1 MAKIDILK
9 IAKLAQNAKKENPAV
24 IDATIGMFYND
35 ESKLIIPAV
44 EAAYYDLDLLDAFKY
59 GATDGGKLF
68 EDNVIDW
75 VLDDQQKTLKNK
87 FLLTGISTPGGSG
100 ALSLIFNAYGNVGD
114 KVLVPSLRWRYEYFL
129 KAAKLE
135 ALEHNMFKDNQFDLS
150 DFEDKLKILARAQ
163 KRVIVVIND
172 PCHNPTG
179 YSLSKAEWQ
188 RIIQIVNQ
196 LDKNE
201 IIIAYDIAY
210 FDYDPK
216 GFKSARDT
224 FEYFMALKPH
234 VQVLTAF
241 SASKS
246 FAMYGVRLGGL
257 IGLHQTQVQYNFFK
271 KNVLDDALGKWSTA
285 PSIGVGIFNK
295 LAQQKES
302 YITYLNTLTTTL
314 KKRGEIFLYEAKLQ
328 GLEIFPYRGGFFVLV
343 KSNNP
348 ERDYEQLIEQNIYL
362 IPMQNGL
369 RVALCGITTNE
380 VKGLAKKIKDV
391 VERP

>member
-9 IAKLAQNAKKENPAV
+9 IAKLAQSAKKENPAV

-68 EDNVIDW
+68 EDNVIGW
-75 VLDDQQKTLKNK
+75 VLDDQQKTLENK

-135 ALEHNMFKDNQFDLS
+135 AFEHNMFKDDQFDLN
-150 DFEDKLKILARAQ
+150 DFENKLKILARAQ

-179 YSLSKAEWQ
+179 YSLSKDEWQ

-196 LDKNE
+196 LDNNE

-216 GFKSARDT
+216 GFKRARDT
-224 FEYFMALKPH
+224 FKYFMALMPH

-285 PSIGVGIFNK
+285 PSVGVGIFNK

-391 VERP
+391 VECP